1 MVTKMKKVKT
11 ITIVL
16 AIILVTLIAFA
27 GVYIQTQNRME
38 NKIKDYNLGRELE
51 GRRVIEIKVSTGD
64 STTDSEE
71 KEKTQ
76 NPEVLTEENY
86 EIVKKTIETRLK
98 NLKAQDYMISLN
110 KQDGTIRVELE
121 ENASTDMYA
130 YFLTANSN
138 VKIVEKDTKAELI
151 SDSMVKKAKYNY
163 VTDKDGKYQTYL
175 EVILTND
182 GQAKIEELSNEYAF
196 LASEIEQIEAANK
209 ENTESKEENNNG
221 NSQNNESENNTKK
234 VTALNIGDSEYSIEK
249 IEKNKLI
256 IKIGNATTNA
266 TSANNS
272 VAAASELALLINS
285 GKYPV
290 EYKINTNRYTYSDIT
305 KNQILYFAL
314 IVLVMIFVVLTICT
328 VKYKT
333 KGLLCAI
340 SFIGFI
346 AVYSLLLR
354 YTNTLITIEGMGAII
369 LIIVI
374 NLILNQKVLYKVQKV
389 DMVKEAVNNTY
400 KEMFLKLIPVMIIS
414 VVFSFMRWSN
424 INSFGIIMFW
434 GLVLIAIYNIIVTKT
449 LLQLKENK

>member
-1 MVTKMKKVKT
+1 MKKVKI

-16 AIILVTLIAFA
+16 AIILITLTAFA

-38 NKIKDYNLGRELE
+38 NKVKDYNLGRELE
-51 GRRVIEIKVSTGD
+51 GRRVIEIKVSTTDD
-64 STTDSEE
+64 SSENQE
-71 KEKTQ
+71 ANIQ

-98 NLKAQDYMISLN
+98 NLKAQDYIISLN

-121 ENASTDMYA
+121 ENDSTDMYA
-130 YFLTANSN
+130 YFLTANSK
-138 VKIVEKDTKAELI
+138 VKITDKDSKSELI

-163 VTDKDGKYQTYL
+163 KTDTDGKYQAYL
-175 EVILTND
+175 EVILNND

-196 LASEIEQIEAANK
+196 LASEIEQIEATNK
-209 ENTESKEENNNG
+209 KDSEENNSENVENKEEN
-221 NSQNNESENNTKK
+221 ENTKK
-234 VTALNIGDSEYSIEK
+234 VTVLNIADSEYSIDK

-256 IKIGNATTNA
+256 IKIGSATTNA

-272 VAAASELALLINS
+272 VSAASELALLINS

-314 IVLVMIFVVLTICT
+314 TILAIAIIILIVYI
-328 VKYKT
+328 VKYKI

-346 AVYSLLLR
+346 ALYSLLLR
-354 YTNTLITIEGMGAII
+354 YTNTLITIEGIGAII
-369 LIIVI
+369 LAIAI
-374 NLILNQKVLYKVQKV
+374 NLILNQKVLSKIQKM
-389 DMVKEAVNNTY
+389 DMVNESMNNTY
-400 KEMFLKLIPVMIIS
+400 KEMFLKLIPLMIIS
-414 VVFSFMRWSN
+414 IVFCFTRWSN
-424 INSFGIIMFW
+424 LNSFGIAMFW
-434 GLVLIAIYNIIVTKT
+434 GLILIAIYNVIVTKT
-449 LLQLKENK
+449 LLKLRENK